1 LDLNLNLNLNLNLIH
16 SFSLLSFFR
25 CGLTHTHTHTH
36 THSLSNSC
44 IPSFYF
50 FPKLNL
56 NHSNSSNLKYALVG
70 KYTNLM
76 DDGHEKIEIM
86 NPHTDLSGSED
97 GSTSITSTMIE
108 TSGKAKLDNSGF
120 IHPDHD
126 HIKRTYD
133 IMLMKLSRPATNVSS
148 DQLMKINL
156 NPSIPIKEKEG
167 ANEITVIGMGN
178 TDVRG
183 LTPKPDTLQQ
193 VHLNYLPY
201 EQCIDSEGYN
211 LDYKFELL
219 PHMICTQGT
228 GIYGNRGQCYGD
240 SGGKF
245 CLVVLFLLYLYL

>member
-1 LDLNLNLNLNLNLIH
+1 
-16 SFSLLSFFR
+16 
-25 CGLTHTHTHTH
+25 
-36 THSLSNSC
+36 
-44 IPSFYF
+44 
-50 FPKLNL
+50 
-56 NHSNSSNLKYALVG
+56 
-70 KYTNLM
+70 M
-76 DDGHEKIEIM
+76 
-86 NPHTDLSGSED
+86 
-97 GSTSITSTMIE
+97 
-108 TSGKAKLDNSGF
+108 DNSGF

-133 IMLMKLSRPATNVSS
+133 IMLMKLSRPATNVSA

-156 NPSIPIKEKEG
+156 DPSIPIKEKEG

-245 CLVVLFLLYLYL
+245 VLFLSVLFVLLYCICNTTVLLLRFKHRCVLTSQCFASPVHLFYFFFFII

>member
-1 LDLNLNLNLNLNLIH
+1 
-16 SFSLLSFFR
+16 
-25 CGLTHTHTHTH
+25 
-36 THSLSNSC
+36 
-44 IPSFYF
+44 
-50 FPKLNL
+50 
-56 NHSNSSNLKYALVG
+56 
-70 KYTNLM
+70 M

-97 GSTSITSTMIE
+97 GSTSITSATIE

-156 NPSIPIKEKEG
+156 DPSIPMKQKEG

-245 CLVVLFLLYLYL
+245 FFVFVLYLYLFLLYLFVVFVILHSITNTVSKYMCTHITMFCISCTSLLLLLEQALTSYSEPLQKKTYK